1 MTKYVCS
8 NHRCRDRGRP
18 ADHVDVSRD
27 GLAVGVTAGLCA
39 GLATKNIWAA
49 LGLALAGAL
58 VGHLIDTEISPR
70 CPICGEIMKAIL
82 SEGL

>member
-1 MTKYVCS
+1 MNSYMCS
-8 NHRCRDRGRP
+8 NQQCRHEAP
-18 ADHVDVSRD
+18 ADQVEVSRD
-27 GLAVGVTAGLCA
+27 GLAVGATAGLCA

-58 VGHLIDTEISPR
+58 VGHLIDTEVSPR

-82 SEGL
+82 SEAF